1 MKEYIIS
8 YWYLAINYSFR
19 AQASRLLVMSLLN
32 EFFIPIY
39 VTLSDVLCYHVCRCL
54 LIDGN
59 INPNSN
65 GEGHE

>member
-32 EFFIPIY
+32 GFLYPY
-39 VTLSDVLCYHVCRCL
+39 MLLYRTYCVTMCAVAY
-54 LIDGN
+54 
-59 INPNSN
+59 
-65 GEGHE
+65 